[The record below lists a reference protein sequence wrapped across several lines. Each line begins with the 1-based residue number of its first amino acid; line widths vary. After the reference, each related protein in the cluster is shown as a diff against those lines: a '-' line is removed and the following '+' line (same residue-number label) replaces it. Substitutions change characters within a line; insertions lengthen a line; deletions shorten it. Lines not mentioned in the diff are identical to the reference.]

1 MIDDDAA
8 PSLDRPVRRI
18 KNVRFKDYYDISG
31 KVRRYVSMLMWS
43 WLSNQSR

>member
-18 KNVRFKDYYDISG
+18 KNVRFKDYYDLSG
-31 KVRRYVSMLMWS
+31 KVRSDIATVVVDV
-43 WLSNQSR
+43 